1 MCGIVGI
8 IHREASPDLH
18 RLAAALDTLVLRGP
32 DDCGMWHDEHVAL
45 GHRRLSIVGVAR
57 GHQPICSPDG
67 MIVTVV
73 NGEFYDYKRLRQELS
88 DAYSFQTDSDSELL
102 IPLYLKYG
110 YMEMMKHLRGEFSF
124 ILYDKRRRLVVAGRD
139 RFGIKPLCWYAEPT
153 PGPSPR
159 EGGLILASKAK
170 AIHACGVQAE
180 WDEYSL
186 MQALSIQYQPTDR
199 TFFKGVRQLEPGH
212 LLVWQAESGVKDI
225 EYWDMHYLVGDD
237 LKLDTTSQERQYIEE
252 CHDLLLESVRMRLQ
266 SDVPVCC
273 HLSGGLD
280 SSSVVGIMSH
290 LTDEPVHCFSIVFPF
305 CGTHPQKPTPGPS
318 PREGG
323 WCDESAEY
331 DEDEYATETVER
343 CGAVMHRVAVSQH
356 DILQH
361 LPAAVFHSEGL
372 AVNGHLSCKYLLNK
386 AINEAGFKVA
396 LTGEG
401 ADECLAGYPH
411 LRKDLFA
418 LLPPKE
424 REELTTRLYSTNLAI
439 AGTEIAVGD
448 TLDCR
453 GLTERLG
460 FLPSF
465 LAAKA
470 SIGHKMYRL
479 LSSDML
485 ERCSSHDFL
494 SAMAAHHHVDVRL
507 RGVHPV
513 NKSLYLWNKHALCN
527 YILGTLG
534 DGCEMSA
541 SVEGRLPFLDHH
553 LFEYA
558 ARLPMQ
564 LKIKDYVNE
573 KYILKEAA
581 RPYITNR
588 VYQRQK
594 HPFQSPPLTRYFT
607 RAEYLQIYDELTSCD
622 MMRMG
627 VFNKDAVVAL
637 LTSLPTMSQLEQT
650 AYEPVV
656 MLMLTIYYMN
666 QMLRGNTR
674 GSLTP

>member
-1 MCGIVGI
+1 MCGIVGM
-8 IHREASPDLH
+8 IHRGASPDLNS
-18 RLAAALDTLVLRGP
+18 LAAALDALRLRGP

-45 GHRRLSIVGVAR
+45 GHRRLSIVGVKR
-57 GHQPICSPDG
+57 GHQPVCSPDG
-67 MIVTVV
+67 MIVIVV
-73 NGEFYDYKRLRQELS
+73 NGEFYDYKRLRHELS
-88 DAYSFQTDSDSELL
+88 DAYCFQTDSDSELL

-124 ILYDKRRRLVVAGRD
+124 ILYDKRHHLVVAGRD
-139 RFGIKPLCWYAEPT
+139 RFGIKPLCWYDDGEK
-153 PGPSPR
+153 
-159 EGGLILASKAK
+159 LILASKAK
-170 AIHACGVQAE
+170 AVHACGIKAE

-186 MQALSIQYQPTDR
+186 MQALSIQYQPVNR
-199 TFFKGVRQLEPGH
+199 TFFKDIRQLEPGH
-212 LLVWQAESGVKDI
+212 LLVWQADSGVKDI
-225 EYWDMHYLVGDD
+225 EYWDM
-237 LKLDTTSQERQYIEE
+237 QYPVDVNAKFDATCRAKQYVDEFRE
-252 CHDLLLESVRMRLQ
+252 LLFESVRLRLQ
-266 SDVPVCC
+266 GDVPVCC

-290 LTDEPVHCFSIVFPF
+290 LTDEPVHCFSIVFPQ
-305 CGTHPQKPTPGPS
+305 GDT
-318 PREGG
+318 
-323 WCDESAEY
+323 EY
-331 DEDEYATETVER
+331 DEDAYATETVRR
-343 CGAVMHRVAVSQH
+343 CGAVMHRVEVSQH
-356 DILQH
+356 DILQY
-361 LPAAVFHSEGL
+361 LPEAVFHSEGL
-372 AVNGHLSCKYLLNK
+372 AVNGHLACKYLLNR
-386 AINEAGFKVA
+386 AIRKAGFKVA

-418 LLPPKE
+418 MLPTAEKE
-424 REELTTRLYSTNLAI
+424 MLTQKLYSTNLAI
-439 AGTEIAVGD
+439 TGTEIAVGD
-448 TLDCR
+448 TIDCR
-453 GLTERLG
+453 GLTEKLG

-479 LSSDML
+479 LSNDML
-485 ERCSSHDFL
+485 QRCSSHDFL
-494 SAMAAHHHVDVRL
+494 SEMADRHHADVRL
-507 RGVHPV
+507 RGVHSV

-541 SVEGRLPFLDHH
+541 SVEGRLPFLDHR

-558 ARLPMQ
+558 ASLPMQ
-564 LKIKDYVNE
+564 LKIKDNVNE

-588 VYQRQK
+588 VYLRQK
-594 HPFQSPPLTRYFT
+594 HPFQAPPLTRFFT
-607 RAEYLQIYDELTSCD
+607 QSEYSQICDELTSCD

-627 VFNKDAVVAL
+627 IFNKDAVAAL
-637 LTSLPTMSQLEQT
+637 LESLPSMSILDQT

-666 QMLRGNTR
+666 QTLMNGND
-674 GSLTP
+674 GDKQ

>member
-45 GHRRLSIVGVAR
+45 GHRRLSIVGVAC

-124 ILYDKRRRLVVAGRD
+124 ILYDKRQRLVVAGRD
-139 RFGIKPLCWYAEPT
+139 RFGIKPLCWYADDE
-153 PGPSPR
+153 R
-159 EGGLILASKAK
+159 LILASKAK

-186 MQALSIQYQPTDR
+186 MQALSIQYQSTDR

-225 EYWDMHYLVGDD
+225 EYWDMRYPVGDD

-252 CHDLLLESVRMRLQ
+252 CHDLLLESVRLRLQ

-280 SSSVVGIMSH
+280 SSSVAGIMSH

-305 CGTHPQKPTPGPS
+305 CGTHPQKTTPGPS

-323 WCDESAEY
+323 WCDEAVEY
-331 DEDEYATETVER
+331 DEEQYATETVER

-424 REELTTRLYSTNLAI
+424 REELTKRLYSTNLAI

-494 SAMAAHHHVDVRL
+494 LAMAAHHHVDVRL

-541 SVEGRLPFLDHH
+541 SVEGRLPFLDHR

-581 RPYITNR
+581 RPNITNR

-607 RAEYLQIYDELTSCD
+607 RAEYSQIYDELTSCD

>member
-1 MCGIVGI
+1 MCGIAGI
-8 IHREASPDLH
+8 IHREAPPDLNH
-18 RLAAALDTLVLRGP
+18 LAAALSTLELRGP

-45 GHRRLSIVGVAR
+45 GHRRLSIIGVNR

-67 MIVTVV
+67 MIATVV
-73 NGEFYDYKRLRQELS
+73 NGEFYDHKRLRQELS
-88 DAYSFQTDSDSELL
+88 DAYCFQTDSDSELL

-124 ILYDKRRRLVVAGRD
+124 ILYDKRNRLVVAGRD
-139 RFGIKPLCWYAEPT
+139 RFGIKPLCWYDD
-153 PGPSPR
+153 GKK
-159 EGGLILASKAK
+159 LILASKAK
-170 AIHACGVQAE
+170 AIHACGVKAE

-186 MQALSIQYQPTDR
+186 MQALSIQYQPTHR
-199 TFFKGVRQLEPGH
+199 TFFKGIRQLEPGH
-212 LLVWQAESGVKDI
+212 LLVWQANSGVKDI
-225 EYWDMHYLVGDD
+225 EYWDMNYPDNAEVN
-237 LKLDTTSQERQYIEE
+237 LKFDTASRERQYVDEF
-252 CHDLLLESVRMRLQ
+252 HNLLLESVRLRLQ

-280 SSSVVGIMSH
+280 SSCVAGIMSH
-290 LTDEPVHCFSIVFPF
+290 LTDKPVDCFSIVFP
-305 CGTHPQKPTPGPS
+305 QAD
-318 PREGG
+318 
-323 WCDESAEY
+323 DEY
-331 DEDEYATETVER
+331 NEDEYATETVKQ
-343 CGAVMHRVAVSQH
+343 CGAVMHRVEVSQH
-356 DILQH
+356 DILQY
-361 LPAAVFHSEGL
+361 LPEAVFHSEGL
-372 AVNGHLSCKYLLNK
+372 AVNGHLSCKYLLNR
-386 AINEAGFKVA
+386 AINKAGFKVA

-418 LLPPKE
+418 MLPVAEKE
-424 REELTTRLYSTNLAI
+424 KLTQKLYRTNLAI
-439 AGTEIAVGD
+439 TGTEIAVGD
-448 TLDCR
+448 TLDCHH
-453 GLTERLG
+453 LTESLG

-479 LSSDML
+479 LSDDML
-485 ERCSSHDFL
+485 QRCSSHDFL
-494 SAMAAHHHVDVRL
+494 SEMADHHHAATRL
-507 RGVHPV
+507 HGVHPV

-541 SVEGRLPFLDHH
+541 SVEGRLPFLDHR

-564 LKIKDYVNE
+564 MKIKDNVNE

-594 HPFQSPPLTRYFT
+594 HPFQAPPLTRYFT
-607 RAEYLQIYDELTSCD
+607 ESEYSQIYDELTSSS
-622 MMRMG
+622 MTNMG
-627 VFNKDAVVAL
+627 IFNQDAVAAL
-637 LTSLPTMSQLEQT
+637 LKSLPTMSILEQT

-666 QMLRGNTR
+666 STLKLKGV
-674 GSLTP
+674 

>member
-18 RLAAALDTLVLRGP
+18 SLASALDTLVLRGP

-88 DAYSFQTDSDSELL
+88 DAYCFQTDSDSELL

-139 RFGIKPLCWYAEPT
+139 RFGIKPLCWYADDE
-153 PGPSPR
+153 R
-159 EGGLILASKAK
+159 LILASKAK
-170 AIHACGVQAE
+170 AIHASGVQAE
-180 WDEYSL
+180 RDEYSL
-186 MQALSIQYQPTDR
+186 MQALSIQYQPTNR

-225 EYWDMHYLVGDD
+225 EYWDMRYPVGDD
-237 LKLDTTSQERQYIEE
+237 LKLDTTSQERPYIEK
-252 CHDLLLESVRMRLQ
+252 CHDLLLESVRLRLQ

-280 SSSVVGIMSH
+280 SSSVVGMMSH
-290 LTDEPVHCFSIVFPF
+290 LTDEPVHCFSIIFP
-305 CGTHPQKPTPGPS
+305 QA
-318 PREGG
+318 
-323 WCDESAEY
+323 DAEY
-331 DEDEYATETVER
+331 DEDEYATETARR
-343 CGAVMHRVAVSQH
+343 CGAVMHRVEVSQH
-356 DILQH
+356 DILH
-361 LPAAVFHSEGL
+361 YLPEAVFHSEGL

-386 AINEAGFKVA
+386 AINAAGFKVA

-418 LLPPKE
+418 LLPTEE
-424 REELTTRLYSTNLAI
+424 REELTKRLYSTNLAI

-541 SVEGRLPFLDHH
+541 SVEGRLPFLDHR

-607 RAEYLQIYDELTSCD
+607 RAEYSQIYDELTSCD

-627 VFNKDAVVAL
+627 IFNKDAVVAL

-666 QMLRGNTR
+666 QMLRGNTG

>member
-88 DAYSFQTDSDSELL
+88 DAYCFQTDSDSELL

-124 ILYDKRRRLVVAGRD
+124 ILYDKRHRLVVAGRD
-139 RFGIKPLCWYAEPT
+139 RFGIKPLCWYADDE
-153 PGPSPR
+153 R
-159 EGGLILASKAK
+159 LILASKAK

-186 MQALSIQYQPTDR
+186 MQALSIQYQPTNR

-225 EYWDMHYLVGDD
+225 EYWDMRYPVGDD
-237 LKLDTTSQERQYIEE
+237 LKLDTTSQERQYIEK
-252 CHDLLLESVRMRLQ
+252 CHDLLLESVRLRLQ

-280 SSSVVGIMSH
+280 SSSVVGIMSQ
-290 LTDEPVHCFSIVFPF
+290 LTDEPVHCFSIIFP
-305 CGTHPQKPTPGPS
+305 QA
-318 PREGG
+318 
-323 WCDESAEY
+323 DAEY
-331 DEDEYATETVER
+331 DEDEYATETAKR
-343 CGAVMHRVAVSQH
+343 CGAVMHRVEVSQH
-356 DILQH
+356 DILH
-361 LPAAVFHSEGL
+361 YLPEAVFHSEGL

-386 AINEAGFKVA
+386 AINAAGFKVA

-418 LLPPKE
+418 LLSPKE

-607 RAEYLQIYDELTSCD
+607 RAEYSQIYDELTSCD

-656 MLMLTIYYMN
+656 MLVLTIYYMN
-666 QMLRGNTR
+666 QMLKGNTR

>member
-1 MCGIVGI
+1 MCGIAGI
-8 IHREASPDLH
+8 IHREASPDLN
-18 RLAAALDTLVLRGP
+18 RLVAALSTLELRGP

-45 GHRRLSIVGVAR
+45 GHRRLSIIGVNR

-67 MIVTVV
+67 MIATVV
-73 NGEFYDYKRLRQELS
+73 NGEFYDHKRLRQELS
-88 DAYSFQTDSDSELL
+88 DAYCFQTDSDSELL

-124 ILYDKRRRLVVAGRD
+124 ILYDKRNRLVVAGRD
-139 RFGIKPLCWYAEPT
+139 RFGIKPLCWYDD
-153 PGPSPR
+153 GKK
-159 EGGLILASKAK
+159 LILASKAK
-170 AIHACGVQAE
+170 AIHACGVKAE

-186 MQALSIQYQPTDR
+186 MQALSIQYQPTHR
-199 TFFKGVRQLEPGH
+199 TFFKGIRQLEPGH
-212 LLVWQAESGVKDI
+212 LLVWQANSGVKDI
-225 EYWDMHYLVGDD
+225 EYWDMHYPNNAEAN
-237 LKLDTTSQERQYIEE
+237 LKYDTASRERQYVDEF
-252 CHDLLLESVRMRLQ
+252 HDLLLESVRLRLQ

-280 SSSVVGIMSH
+280 SSCVAGIMTH
-290 LTDEPVHCFSIVFPF
+290 LTDKPVDCFSIVFP
-305 CGTHPQKPTPGPS
+305 QA
-318 PREGG
+318 
-323 WCDESAEY
+323 DAEY
-331 DEDEYATETVER
+331 DEDEYATETVKQ
-343 CGAVMHRVAVSQH
+343 CGAVMHRVEVSQH
-356 DILQH
+356 DILQY
-361 LPAAVFHSEGL
+361 LPEAVFHSEGL
-372 AVNGHLSCKYLLNK
+372 AVNGHLSCKYLLNR
-386 AINEAGFKVA
+386 AINKAGFKVA

-418 LLPPKE
+418 MLPVAEKE
-424 REELTTRLYSTNLAI
+424 KLTQKLYRTNLAI
-439 AGTEIAVGD
+439 TGTEIAVGD
-448 TLDCR
+448 TLDCHR
-453 GLTERLG
+453 LTESLG

-479 LSSDML
+479 LSDDML
-485 ERCSSHDFL
+485 QRCSCHDFL
-494 SAMAAHHHVDVRL
+494 SEMAEHHHAATKL
-507 RGVHPV
+507 HGVHPV

-541 SVEGRLPFLDHH
+541 SVEGRLPFLDHR

-558 ARLPMQ
+558 ARLPLQM
-564 LKIKDYVNE
+564 KIKDNVNE

-594 HPFQSPPLTRYFT
+594 HPFQAPPLTRFFT
-607 RAEYLQIYDELTSCD
+607 ESEYSQIYDELTSSG
-622 MMRMG
+622 MTAMG
-627 VFNKDAVVAL
+627 IFNQGAIAAL
-637 LTSLPTMSQLEQT
+637 LKSLPTMSILEQT

-666 QMLRGNTR
+666 STLKLKGV
-674 GSLTP
+674 

>member
-1 MCGIVGI
+1 M
-8 IHREASPDLH
+8 IHRGASPDLNS
-18 RLAAALDTLVLRGP
+18 LAAALDALRLRGP
-32 DDCGMWHDEHVAL
+32 DDCGVWHDEHVAL
-45 GHRRLSIVGVAR
+45 GHRRLSIVGVKR
-57 GHQPICSPDG
+57 GHQPVCSPDG
-67 MIVTVV
+67 MIVIVV
-73 NGEFYDYKRLRQELS
+73 NGELYDYERLRHELS
-88 DAYSFQTDSDSELL
+88 DAYCFQTDSDSELL

-124 ILYDKRRRLVVAGRD
+124 ILYDKRHRLVVAGRD
-139 RFGIKPLCWYAEPT
+139 RFGIKPLCWYDDGEK
-153 PGPSPR
+153 
-159 EGGLILASKAK
+159 LILASKAK
-170 AIHACGVQAE
+170 AVHACGIKAE
-180 WDEYSL
+180 WDDYSL
-186 MQALSIQYQPTDR
+186 MQALSIQYQPVNR
-199 TFFKGVRQLEPGH
+199 TFFKGIRQLEPGH
-212 LLVWQAESGVKDI
+212 LLVWQADSGVKDI
-225 EYWDMHYLVGDD
+225 EYWDMQYPVDANV
-237 LKLDTTSQERQYIEE
+237 KFDTMCREKQYVDEFRE
-252 CHDLLLESVRMRLQ
+252 LLIESVRLRLQ
-266 SDVPVCC
+266 GDVPVCC

-290 LTDEPVHCFSIVFPF
+290 LTDEPVHCFSIVFPQAD
-305 CGTHPQKPTPGPS
+305 T
-318 PREGG
+318 
-323 WCDESAEY
+323 EY
-331 DEDEYATETVER
+331 DEDAYATETVRR
-343 CGAVMHRVAVSQH
+343 CGAVMHRVEVSQH
-356 DILQH
+356 DILQY
-361 LPAAVFHSEGL
+361 LPEVVFHSEGL
-372 AVNGHLSCKYLLNK
+372 AVNGHLACKYLLNK
-386 AINEAGFKVA
+386 AISKAGFKVA

-418 LLPPKE
+418 MLPTAEKE
-424 REELTTRLYSTNLAI
+424 MLTQKLYSTNLAI
-439 AGTEIAVGD
+439 TGTEIAVGD
-448 TLDCR
+448 TIDCR
-453 GLTERLG
+453 GLTEKLG

-479 LSSDML
+479 LSNDML
-485 ERCSSHDFL
+485 QRCSSHDFL
-494 SAMAAHHHVDVRL
+494 SEMADIRL

-541 SVEGRLPFLDHH
+541 SVEGRLPFLDHR

-558 ARLPMQ
+558 ASLPMQ
-564 LKIKDYVNE
+564 LKIKDNVNE

-594 HPFQSPPLTRYFT
+594 HPFQAPPLTRFFT
-607 RAEYLQIYDELTSCD
+607 QSEYSQICDELTSCD

-627 VFNKDAVVAL
+627 IFNKDAVAVL
-637 LTSLPTMSQLEQT
+637 LESLPSMSILDQT

-666 QMLRGNTR
+666 QTLMNGND
-674 GSLTP
+674 GDK

>member
-1 MCGIVGI
+1 
-8 IHREASPDLH
+8 
-18 RLAAALDTLVLRGP
+18 
-32 DDCGMWHDEHVAL
+32 MWHDEHVAL

-124 ILYDKRRRLVVAGRD
+124 ILYDKRHRLVVAGRD
-139 RFGIKPLCWYAEPT
+139 RFGIKPLCWYADDE
-153 PGPSPR
+153 R
-159 EGGLILASKAK
+159 LILASKAK

-186 MQALSIQYQPTDR
+186 MQALSIQYQPTNR

-225 EYWDMHYLVGDD
+225 EYWDMRYPVGDD
-237 LKLDTTSQERQYIEE
+237 LKLDTTSQERQYIEK
-252 CHDLLLESVRMRLQ
+252 CHDLLLESVRLRLQ

-280 SSSVVGIMSH
+280 SSSVVGIMSQ
-290 LTDEPVHCFSIVFPF
+290 LTDEPVHCFSIIFP
-305 CGTHPQKPTPGPS
+305 QA
-318 PREGG
+318 
-323 WCDESAEY
+323 DAEY

-343 CGAVMHRVAVSQH
+343 CGAVMHRVEVSQH
-356 DILQH
+356 DILH
-361 LPAAVFHSEGL
+361 YLPEAVFHSEGL

-386 AINEAGFKVA
+386 AINTAGFKVA

-607 RAEYLQIYDELTSCD
+607 RAEYSQIYDELTSCD

-656 MLMLTIYYMN
+656 MLVLTIYYMN
-666 QMLRGNTR
+666 QMLKGNTR